1 MPAVDYAL
9 LERFLTETVKNMRD
23 DKFYPKAILT
33 AVTNVKPSKDFL
45 SFVVTKPGRVAGQL
59 L

>member
-23 DKFYPKAILT
+23 DKFYPKAILI
-33 AVTNVKPSKDFL
+33 NCRNK
-45 SFVVTKPGRVAGQL
+45 R
-59 L
+59 